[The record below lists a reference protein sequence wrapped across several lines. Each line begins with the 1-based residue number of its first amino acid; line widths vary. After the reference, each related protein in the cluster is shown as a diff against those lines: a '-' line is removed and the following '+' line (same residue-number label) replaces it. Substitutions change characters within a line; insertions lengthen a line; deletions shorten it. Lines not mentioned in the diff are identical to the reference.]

1 MKKPAKNI
9 RQINIVNI
17 LRTVSNPSIKM
28 TIGFVLDDSLD
39 KNDGVQQYVLALGN
53 WMTSQGHDVHYLMGH
68 TKRTD
73 IPNVYSLSRNMKVR
87 FNGNRMS
94 MPLPG
99 RKKSIRRVLQDI
111 PFDILHIQMPY
122 SPFLAARIIK
132 YASPHTAIIGTFHI
146 APYSSAVSVANKSLS
161 VVLKRSLKRFNDIVS
176 VSQAAADFAK
186 ATYGIESE
194 ILPNVVDV
202 KRFSS
207 AKPLF
212 AESKPVILFLGRLV
226 PRKGCRTLLEAAA
239 ILSKERGIPSFKV
252 HIGGGGHL
260 GDELKQYVN
269 DHGLGKIVT
278 FQGFINEDLKPGFY
292 ASGDIAVFPSSGGE
306 SFGIVLLEA
315 MASGRPVVLG
325 GDNPGYR
332 TVLGPKPE
340 LLFPARDSVQLAE
353 KLSVLLLDS
362 HKANS
367 IVAWQKEY
375 VPSFDV
381 AVVGEKLIKRYVNAV
396 NSLNDHKNVENVR

>member
-1 MKKPAKNI
+1 
-9 RQINIVNI
+9 
-17 LRTVSNPSIKM
+17 M

-194 ILPNVVDV
+194 ILPMLSMLNDLVPQN
-202 KRFSS
+202 RSLQNQSLSFFSS
-207 AKPLF
+207 AGLSRVK
-212 AESKPVILFLGRLV
+212 
-226 PRKGCRTLLEAAA
+226 AAV
-239 ILSKERGIPSFKV
+239 RY
-252 HIGGGGHL
+252 
-260 GDELKQYVN
+260 LKQ
-269 DHGLGKIVT
+269 L
-278 FQGFINEDLKPGFY
+278 
-292 ASGDIAVFPSSGGE
+292 
-306 SFGIVLLEA
+306 
-315 MASGRPVVLG
+315 
-325 GDNPGYR
+325 
-332 TVLGPKPE
+332 
-340 LLFPARDSVQLAE
+340 
-353 KLSVLLLDS
+353 
-362 HKANS
+362 
-367 IVAWQKEY
+367 
-375 VPSFDV
+375 
-381 AVVGEKLIKRYVNAV
+381 RY
-396 NSLNDHKNVENVR
+396 